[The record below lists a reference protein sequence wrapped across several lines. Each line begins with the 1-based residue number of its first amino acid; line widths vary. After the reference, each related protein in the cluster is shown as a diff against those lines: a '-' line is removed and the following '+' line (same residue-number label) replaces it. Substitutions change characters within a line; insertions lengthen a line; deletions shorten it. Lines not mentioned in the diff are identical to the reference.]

1 MSSNQKS
8 KGQPIEFFSHY
19 MDNWDS
25 DTSHLTPNQE
35 GLYCRLRQ
43 LYFRSAGE
51 RGQNGHIADDF
62 ELLCFRTGCRN
73 DTDRQDVAW
82 LLKDKFKKVNKYYR
96 HKSWDRQ
103 IKNIRH
109 AIDMKGNADTK
120 SNAQSNGGNGGG
132 VTSCNVGGNANI
144 YDNTDGFVMTG
155 AERTEKSRKLKAL
168 VNNGVQ
174 ADKSMSLD
182 QIRSLYDTTFKSG
195 NGGGVTSCNADGNGS
210 NAQNQANNNN
220 LQPINNNLKNE
231 CVNSETLHAHTSF
244 SKNLKLKSI
253 KDWQAPSVD
262 MVNQFLAKAG
272 FDRQLSHD
280 EFTTIFDKFINYNV
294 SRELQG
300 NFLATEQV
308 RMDKLIDWI
317 KREKPSYHTA
327 TTPASEISVPR
338 TPFDKNTMIKLG
350 FSYYPCFDNHT
361 PAETMQIIKDHK
373 KAGETNLETYERI
386 KQTGVANCQK
396 NTPASHEFVHALLS
410 KKPKTTGA
418 TA

>member
-1 MSSNQKS
+1 MNNEPK
-8 KGQPIEFFSHY
+8 KIHY
-19 MDNWDS
+19 MTHNFSDWDS
-25 DTSHLTPNQE
+25 DTKHMTRNQRAIYLDLRT
-35 GLYCRLRQ
+35 LYFTTAHKNNGSLSDDLPL
-43 LYFRSAGE
+43 LYFRLACHSD
-51 RGQNGHIADDF
+51 IDKADLD
-62 ELLCFRTGCRN
+62 
-73 DTDRQDVAW
+73 W
-82 LLKDKFKKVNKYYR
+82 LLKDKFKKIGKTYR
-96 HKSWDRQ
+96 HRQWDKQVKDIHFTMR
-103 IKNIRH
+103 NAGENRN
-109 AIDMKGNADTK
+109 AKG
-120 SNAQSNGGNGGG
+120 NGGNSVG
-132 VTSCNVGGNANI
+132 VTLSNADSNVKI
-144 YDNTDGFVMTG
+144 YDNTNGFVMTG

-168 VNNGVQ
+168 KNQGVQ
-174 ADKSMSLD
+174 ADKFMSLD
-182 QIRSLYDTTFKSG
+182 KIRTLFDAYIKHSNTTPATPS
-195 NGGGVTSCNADGNGS
+195 NDECNADGNGS
-210 NAQNQANNNN
+210 NTQIRENNHNPLSINQN
-220 LQPINNNLKNE
+220 IKNHE